1 MSPYASR
8 VALGAAL
15 VALMARPPVA
25 RAAGDPPP
33 EKPAEPPA
41 ETPAKASPP
50 EKKPAP
56 ATGGPD
62 GFTVQS
68 ENGDYRLQLRAYLQ
82 FDGRF
87 FPALDRALAVDTFIV
102 RRARP
107 IFAGTMAKYFD
118 FLIMP
123 DFALGTT
130 TLYDAWV
137 DFNYTAKARLR
148 VGKFKSPVGLERLQ
162 SAMTTAF
169 VERAFPTAL
178 LPNRDVGV
186 QLYGDLDGGVV
197 SYAVGLFDGAPDGGS
212 IDLDLN
218 DGKDVAGR
226 VFISPFKK
234 GQSALKDLGFGIA
247 GTYGQQSG
255 ALAAYR
261 SGGQVSIL
269 TLVSGITADGAR
281 KRYSPQLSFY
291 SGPFGLMAEYAQS
304 ESRVLKASTSQHHE
318 LVAKAWQTTATV
330 TLTGDAA
337 SFNGV
342 RPHQPF
348 DPPKGQWGAVELA
361 ARVNGLEVEGSAVSD
376 GLIDPTRSVRKAFA
390 WAVGFNWYLN
400 RNVKEVLDYERTT
413 FTGGAA
419 GGDRPAENALFF
431 RTQLSF

>member
-1 MSPYASR
+1 MSYYASR
-8 VALGAAL
+8 VALSAAL

-41 ETPAKASPP
+41 EAPP
-50 EKKPAP
+50 PDKKRSP
-56 ATGGPD
+56 ATAGPD
-62 GFTVQS
+62 GFAVQS

-87 FPALDRALAVDTFIV
+87 FPVVDTFLI

-107 IFAGTMAKYFD
+107 IFAGTLAKYFD
-118 FLIMP
+118 FQIMP
-123 DFALGTT
+123 DFAQGTT
-130 TLYDAWV
+130 TLYEAWV
-137 DFNYTAKARLR
+137 DFNYTPKARVR

-178 LPNRDVGV
+178 VPNRDVGV

-197 SYAVGLFDGAPDGGS
+197 TYAVGLFDGAPDGAN

-226 VFISPFKK
+226 LFISPFKN
-234 GQSALKDLGFGIA
+234 GQSALKNLGFGIA
-247 GTYGQQSG
+247 GTYGRQSG

-269 TLVSGITADGAR
+269 TLLSGEPALEPKAID
-281 KRYSPQLSFY
+281 L
-291 SGPFGLMAEYAQS
+291 
-304 ESRVLKASTSQHHE
+304 LKASSSQHCE
-318 LVAKAWQTTATV
+318 LVVKAWQTTATV

-337 SFNGV
+337 SYSGV
-342 RPHQPF
+342 RPRNPF
-348 DPPKGQWGAVELA
+348 DPPKGHWGAVELA
-361 ARVNGLEVEGSAVSD
+361 ARVNGLEVQRAAVSE

-390 WAVGFNWYLN
+390 WAVGLNWYLN
-400 RNVKEVLDYERTT
+400 RNVKEVVDYERTT